1 MTGAGYTSTP
11 PTCLHGA
18 YSGKFIF
25 YRKTYGVGLGGGR
38 REYLAR
44 NYSVRTGLKQ
54 SNRETNRKFQY
65 RIAASNTIACCKHL
79 YSPHVSAPANSGGKF
94 CLIQFLGKYGTS
106 AIFGR
111 VRITNAGW

>member
-1 MTGAGYTSTP
+1 
-11 PTCLHGA
+11 
-18 YSGKFIF
+18 
-25 YRKTYGVGLGGGR
+25 VGGGGGGGATR
-38 REYLAR
+38 VFGKKLFSANGSE
-44 NYSVRTGLKQ
+44 T
-54 SNRETNRKFQY
+54 NRETNRKFQY

-79 YSPHVSAPANSGGKF
+79 YSPHVSAPANSGGKL